1 VRKDQHAIHVSVDG
15 VDFGIFDK
23 KTGGEVDSSETTYQP
38 GAMGQRISLGG
49 VQEITA
55 LTVDRLFDLDRDGQ
69 QVHWLMSR
77 VGKGDMVCSVQPLD
91 VDGNVYGRPMT
102 YKGKLKM
109 VTPPEADS
117 ESSDAALI
125 SLEMTP
131 AGSVV

>member
-1 VRKDQHAIHVSVDG
+1 MRKDQHAIHVSLDG
-15 VDFGIFDK
+15 TDCGIWDK
-23 KTGGEVDSSETTYQP
+23 KTGGEVDSSDTTYMP

-49 VQEITA
+49 VQTITPVVA
-55 LTVDRLFDLDRDGQ
+55 DRMFDLDRDGQ
-69 QVHWLMSR
+69 IIHWLMSR
-77 VGKGDMVCSVQPLD
+77 AGKGDMVCSVQPLD
-91 VDGNVYGRPMT
+91 VDGNAYGRPMT